1 MKKNDNEIRNK
12 RTKVMT
18 LLLVLIFAFAL
29 CGCKK
34 DAAKGEKPDVIIDD
48 EATTP
53 APTKVPVEEATPEPT
68 EVPVEEATPEPTE
81 EPSVVYEGIDM
92 DSTLNG
98 QDWLETFVGVIDE
111 PKVVVF
117 SDITGKKVIVE
128 QEGEVTVNPD
138 EDAMA
143 LFIPEGYTDG
153 HTSSGIAK
161 TDNQISTENYKIFYL
176 DSEKMRAVGESK
188 AAFLV
193 MKGDER
199 IVLIA
204 NLKIE

>member
-1 MKKNDNEIRNK
+1 MKK
-12 RTKVMT
+12 TVLT
-18 LLLVLIFAFAL
+18 LITILSMSCLVA
-29 CGCKK
+29 CG
-34 DAAKGEKPDVIIDD
+34 AKPAQDTDTGSSKEADKQMVADTTAN
-48 EATTP
+48 EATVDSTEVPKVTP
-53 APTKVPVEEATPEPT
+53 APADDPTTEAI
-68 EVPVEEATPEPTE
+68 PEPTE
-81 EPSVVYEGIDM
+81 EPSVEYEGIDM
-92 DSTLNG
+92 NSTLSG
-98 QDWLETFVGVIDE
+98 QEWLETFVGVIEE

-128 QEGEVTVNPD
+128 QEGEVSVNPD

-161 TDNQISTENYKIFYL
+161 TDNQTATENYKIFYL

-199 IVLIA
+199 VVLIV

>member
-1 MKKNDNEIRNK
+1 MCCMIACGGETNDTANVGGNNEIVN
-12 RTKVMT
+12 
-18 LLLVLIFAFAL
+18 
-29 CGCKK
+29 
-34 DAAKGEKPDVIIDD
+34 DAADKPVVT
-48 EATTP
+48 EAPVVEPEVTP
-53 APTKVPVEEATPEPT
+53 APAEVTPEPT
-68 EVPVEEATPEPTE
+68 EEPVTEATPEPTE

-128 QEGEVTVNPD
+128 QDGEVSVNPD

-143 LFIPEGYTDG
+143 LFIPEGYTDA
-153 HTSSGIAK
+153 HTSSGIAT
-161 TDNQISTENYKIFYL
+161 TDNQTATENYKIFYL
-176 DSEKMRAVGESK
+176 DSEEMRAVGESK

-199 IVLIA
+199 VVLIV